1 MKKTITLL
9 AFLLAVVCMR
19 ASAQDRTI
27 TGKVTSSLDSLGIP
41 GVSVVVVGTTVG
53 TTTDIDGNYQLTVPS
68 SGKQIRL
75 SGIGLKAKTIDLSD
89 AGTYSA
95 VMEPDVLR
103 LEEVVVTA
111 LNIPTERRRLSY
123 AVQSI
128 SGENVSNVGQQNVVN
143 SFAGKIAGAQVT
155 SSSGT
160 PGAASYIVLRGPSSI
175 LGENQPLFVVDGV
188 PFDNSHQGGGNPDN
202 GTNNNL
208 IGSTGAVTNSNRA
221 IDLNPDD
228 IESIS
233 VLKGPAA
240 TALYGSAASSGAIVI
255 TTKKGKYTPGKKIN
269 VRYSAGLTWDE
280 VNKEPEMQNIYVQ
293 GTGGNY
299 RAPETGA
306 SGSWGPKASAMSW
319 DGDAT
324 YKFDKHG
331 HLVLSS
337 DPSAREKFV
346 PYDNFDQFFRTGKT
360 FEHSFSMTGGSEI
373 SAFRLSLSRLDQDG
387 IVPLSD
393 FKRTTV
399 GISGDSKI
407 SKRFSAS
414 GSVTYTNSGGRR
426 IQQGSNLSGLM
437 LDLLRTP
444 ISFDNSN
451 GNDDPEAVDA
461 YQFDDGTQRNY
472 RGGGG
477 YDNPYWT
484 INKNPYTDD
493 VNRMFGTTQITY
505 LPHSWLSISYRL
517 GGDFYSDRRK
527 QVFAFGSRNFPEGQ
541 LQDDQYFN
549 RTVNGDLLVRGETKL
564 SNDFKGSLLVGHN
577 IYSNYYQQLFT
588 QGDGLLVPE
597 YSNVIN
603 AASVFSREQH
613 FRKRRMGVYADAKI
627 EFRDMLYVDITARND
642 YSSTLA
648 STSKDYGSFFYPSV
662 SAGFVFTEALKMNNN
677 KVLPYGKLR
686 AAYAE
691 AGKDADPYSTRDY
704 YNTQVFADGWTTGI
718 TYPINGVPGFTS
730 DDYKGNPE
738 LKPEKTKAFEVGTEL
753 RFLKNRIGLD
763 VTYYIQKTEDILLQL
778 PIAGSTGWPY
788 RYQNAAT
795 MENKGVEIILAT
807 TPLIIKNFKWDL
819 TINWAQNKNEI
830 TKLYPGVENVF
841 LGGFEGSDIRAV
853 EGEAYGSIYG
863 GYFITDDG
871 TPNGQMIIDDD
882 PASSNYGYPI
892 SSPQNGVIGNTQ
904 PDWTGG
910 ITSTFTW
917 KRLSLMANFYIRE
930 GGEIWNGT
938 KGALIFFG
946 RAKVTENRGEMHV
959 FEGVAGHLDEDGN
972 VVTSGATNGVS
983 VPLDQ
988 AWYQFNG
995 GGFGS
1000 VAKPFI
1006 EDGSFVKLREVSLTY
1021 SFNPKIFKNTIV
1033 QGIDVS
1039 AVGRNLWLSTD
1050 YTGVDPETSLVGAF
1064 NAQGMDY
1071 FNNPGTRSYGGKVT
1085 VTF

>member
-9 AFLLAVVCMR
+9 ALLLALVCLQS
-19 ASAQDRTI
+19 SAQDRTI
-27 TGKVTSSLDSLGIP
+27 TGKVNSSQDSLGIP
-41 GVSVVVVGTTVG
+41 GVSVIVVGTTVG
-53 TTTDIDGNYQLTVPS
+53 TTTDINGNYSLTVPATS
-68 SGKQIRL
+68 TQIRF
-75 SGIGLKAKTIDLSD
+75 SGVGMKSKTINITDVTSYD
-89 AGTYSA
+89 
-95 VMEPDVLR
+95 VVIEPDVLR

-111 LNIPTERRRLSY
+111 LNVPTERRRLSY
-123 AVQSI
+123 SVQSLA
-128 SGENVSNVGQQNVVN
+128 GEDVSNVGQQNVVN

-155 SSSGT
+155 SSAGT

-228 IESIS
+228 IESVS

-269 VRYSAGLTWDE
+269 VRYSAGMTWDE
-280 VNKEPEMQNIYVQ
+280 VNKEPEMQNTYVQ
-293 GTGGNY
+293 GSNGNY
-299 RAPETGA
+299 LGPETGA
-306 SGSWGPKASAMSW
+306 SGSWGPKASEMSW
-319 DGDAT
+319 DGDPT
-324 YKFDKHG
+324 YEFDKHG
-331 HLVLSS
+331 RLVLSS
-337 DPSAREKFV
+337 DPTAREKFE
-346 PYDNFDQFFRTGKT
+346 PYDNFDQFFRTGKS
-360 FEHSFSMTGGSEI
+360 FEHSFSMTGGSEV
-373 SAFRLSLSRLDQDG
+373 STFRLSLGRLSQDG

-399 GISGDSKI
+399 GIAGDSKI
-407 SKRFSAS
+407 SRRFSAS
-414 GSVTYTNSGGRR
+414 GSVNYANSGGRR

-451 GNDDPEAVDA
+451 GNDDPEAKDA
-461 YQFDDGTQRNY
+461 YEFDDGTQRNY

-493 VNRMFGTTQITY
+493 VNRMFGTTQINY
-505 LPHSWLSISYRL
+505 LPHSWLTISYRL

-527 QVFAFGSRNFPEGQ
+527 QVFAIGSRNFPGGQ

-549 RTVNGDLLVRGETKL
+549 RTINGDLIIRGEKKL
-564 SNDFKGSLLVGHN
+564 SSDFTGSLLVGQN
-577 IYSNYYQQLFT
+577 MYSNYYQQLFT
-588 QGDGLLVPE
+588 QGDGLAIADF
-597 YSNVIN
+597 NNIFN
-603 AASVFSREQH
+603 AASVFSREEH
-613 FRKRRMGVYADAKI
+613 YRRRKMGIYADARVD
-627 EFRDMLYVDITARND
+627 FRDMLYLDVTARND
-642 YSSTLA
+642 YSSTLQ
-648 STSKDYGSFFYPSV
+648 TPDKDWGSFFYPSV
-662 SAGFVFTEALKMNNN
+662 SAGFVFTEALKMHNK

-686 AAYAE
+686 FAWAQ
-691 AGKDADPYSTRDY
+691 AGKDAEPYKTKDY
-704 YNTQVFADGWTTGI
+704 FDTQVFADGWTSGI
-718 TYPINGVPGFTS
+718 IYPINGVTGFTS
-730 DDYKGNPE
+730 YDYGGNPD
-738 LKPEKTKAFEVGTEL
+738 LKPEKTNAIEIGTEL
-753 RFLKNRIGLD
+753 RFIKNRVSLD
-763 VTYYIQKTEDILLQL
+763 ATYYIQKTEDILLDL
-778 PIAGSTGWPY
+778 PIAGSTGVAY

-795 MENKGVEIILAT
+795 MENKGVELILSA
-807 TPLIIKNFKWDL
+807 TPLIIKNFKWNL
-819 TINWAQNKNEI
+819 VLNWAQNKNKV
-830 TKLYPGVENVF
+830 TKLFPGVENVF

-853 EGEAYGSIYG
+853 ENEAYGAIYG

-871 TPNGQMIIDDD
+871 TAFGNLIIDDD
-882 PASSNYGYPI
+882 PNSSNYGYPI
-892 SSPQNGVIGNTQ
+892 ASPQNGVIGNTQ

-917 KRLSLMANFYIRE
+917 KRLSLMGNFYIRE

-946 RAKVTENRGEMHV
+946 RAKVTETRGEMHV
-959 FEGVAGHLDEDGN
+959 FEGVPGHFDSDENLVIAGG
-972 VVTSGATNGVS
+972 TNQVA

-1000 VAKPFI
+1000 VAKPFV
-1006 EDGSFVKLREVSLTY
+1006 EDGSFIKLREVSLTY
-1021 SFNPKIFKNTIV
+1021 SFNPKLFKNTII
-1033 QGIDVS
+1033 QGIDIS
-1039 AVGRNLWLSTD
+1039 AIGRNLWLSTD

-1071 FNNPGTRSYGGKVT
+1071 FNNPGTRSYGFKAT
-1085 VTF
+1085 VSF